1 MRAGKHRKSTQ
12 RLKNRIIL
20 LAVIALSTFSL
31 ITYITSATYTDL
43 LNAVDVLSRP
53 DKNLELSKK
62 LLSDLSLAEN
72 SLRTYVLTKKKADYR
87 QFNET
92 IDKIQ
97 LDIDSLLLAQN
108 QSSSLD
114 SIGELLTIQE
124 GHLRKFAHSPPGNL
138 LEYSQKT
145 ISKLEKNPADSMITS
160 YYTEIKSTT
169 KQIKDTVLLVPQGPF
184 DEKAKGFFQKLKALL
199 RKNKSINPD
208 TLSSISTNS
217 LIINDTTT
225 LIRNDSAVLSM
236 VKEILMDIKKQELA
250 AFNKQKELELAFIER
265 NTAIIDNIRDIISRS
280 ELDQNEK
287 AQSSKV
293 NAKGLVK
300 ISLTV
305 IKGIII
311 CLTIILIIIV
321 ILIFADLSKSKF
333 YQKRL
338 ELAKTKAERLAKIKQ
353 QFLSNMSHEI
363 RTPLTAIV
371 GYTNLLAEN
380 RHITDRNIEIIKS
393 ASNHLLSLVNDILD
407 MSKIESTGLTLKKAS
422 FDLQKLLKQSC
433 DTFQFMANE
442 KAVQVI
448 YQPEKRTPVYVQAD
462 EVRLKQVIYNLLDN
476 AIKFTPQGNVKLTFK
491 TIEIGSK
498 VECYIDISDTGVGI
512 PEGELRHIFTDF
524 YQTDNGHSKVFKG
537 TGLGLA
543 ISKKLVGLHGGDIH
557 VRSTLGAGSTFSLF
571 LPLEQGEELALSQ
584 HKEPI
589 AHEEFAGMTVLVV
602 DDDAFNLELLQELF
616 SHKQI
621 EVDLVSSGYEALQ
634 KLKTKSYHSLI
645 SDIHMPGLDGITILK
660 EIEDLYPDMKRIAL
674 TADVTTKF
682 KQYGFYATVTKPIN
696 PVELFSALLQREP
709 KDNQTSALNTYPS
722 GLYDL
727 SDIYVFANNE
737 PGAVK
742 AILEAF
748 IETVSSDLKLIR
760 QHVNQN
766 NWIALAERAHK
777 MVAPCAQLKSERLV
791 NALSRLESQEWQSIH
806 DLELIVADVA
816 SLIETL
822 NELLKSEIAGLSK
835 ENKVKAF

>member
-1 MRAGKHRKSTQ
+1 M
-12 RLKNRIIL
+12 
-20 LAVIALSTFSL
+20 
-31 ITYITSATYTDL
+31 
-43 LNAVDVLSRP
+43 
-53 DKNLELSKK
+53 
-62 LLSDLSLAEN
+62 
-72 SLRTYVLTKKKADYR
+72 
-87 QFNET
+87 
-92 IDKIQ
+92 
-97 LDIDSLLLAQN
+97 
-108 QSSSLD
+108 
-114 SIGELLTIQE
+114 
-124 GHLRKFAHSPPGNL
+124 
-138 LEYSQKT
+138 
-145 ISKLEKNPADSMITS
+145 
-160 YYTEIKSTT
+160 
-169 KQIKDTVLLVPQGPF
+169 
-184 DEKAKGFFQKLKALL
+184 
-199 RKNKSINPD
+199 
-208 TLSSISTNS
+208 
-217 LIINDTTT
+217 
-225 LIRNDSAVLSM
+225 
-236 VKEILMDIKKQELA
+236 
-250 AFNKQKELELAFIER
+250 
-265 NTAIIDNIRDIISRS
+265 
-280 ELDQNEK
+280 
-287 AQSSKV
+287 
-293 NAKGLVK
+293 
-300 ISLTV
+300 
-305 IKGIII
+305 
-311 CLTIILIIIV
+311 
-321 ILIFADLSKSKF
+321 
-333 YQKRL
+333 
-338 ELAKTKAERLAKIKQ
+338 
-353 QFLSNMSHEI
+353 
-363 RTPLTAIV
+363 
-371 GYTNLLAEN
+371 
-380 RHITDRNIEIIKS
+380 
-393 ASNHLLSLVNDILD
+393 
-407 MSKIESTGLTLKKAS
+407 
-422 FDLQKLLKQSC
+422 
-433 DTFQFMANE
+433 
-442 KAVQVI
+442 
-448 YQPEKRTPVYVQAD
+448 
-462 EVRLKQVIYNLLDN
+462 IYNLLDN